1 MSEINQLR
9 ICTDVLSNITGSN
22 LNLARILAYI
32 DEQELYLLGNYKN
45 VTEYAKKEFS
55 LSKSTVS
62 KYISII
68 KRFGSEQGYSKDT
81 RTGILA
87 FDGLIKNDSKGF
99 YSLNKEYKP
108 YSYSKLYIMSFL
120 DDKHLKMCSPE
131 MSYRQINDIYINQK
145 KKDRAKENKLLQDD
159 FNISSDNNNWYSSK
173 DVLTL
178 FKISRMQIRAPD
190 TDKIDQWFEDHFKG
204 KKVEFTDDQ
213 KISIFSVLAMC
224 HYMNFIKEGKTDETY
239 NV

>member
-87 FDGLIKNDSKGF
+87 FGCLEQS
-99 YSLNKEYKP
+99 
-108 YSYSKLYIMSFL
+108 
-120 DDKHLKMCSPE
+120 
-131 MSYRQINDIYINQK
+131 
-145 KKDRAKENKLLQDD
+145 
-159 FNISSDNNNWYSSK
+159 
-173 DVLTL
+173 
-178 FKISRMQIRAPD
+178 
-190 TDKIDQWFEDHFKG
+190 
-204 KKVEFTDDQ
+204 
-213 KISIFSVLAMC
+213 
-224 HYMNFIKEGKTDETY
+224 
-239 NV
+239 